1 MVKPYPQWQP
11 ACKAPQVQ
19 AKSITTRKSKRLIGV
34 GALLAIGAVAAIVIA
49 ARLGSA
55 LRGEVVA
62 RIAQR
67 FESEVELKSF
77 DVSLFP
83 SVCASGQGLILR
95 HHGRTDV
102 PPLISIDKFSVE
114 ASPAGLLTTP
124 RRVRRLRLDSLRII
138 TAKRGRSSPRQGES
152 KVHKASTPRL
162 FLIEEIVADGAVLQI
177 LPKKAGKDPLTFDL
191 YKLSLKNAGKDRPMS
206 YRATLK
212 NAKPPGMIETTGE
225 FGPWQSD
232 EPSETPVSG
241 SYTFRDADL
250 SVFKGI
256 SGKLYS
262 EGNFRGELGHIEA
275 DGFTDTPDFAL
286 DISGHPVHLKNQ
298 YHAIID
304 GGDGD
309 TLLQPVNGQFLN
321 SSVQARGG
329 VLGTQGVK
337 GKTVALDAIISN
349 SRLEDMLYLAMKS
362 ERPFMTGLVNVHT
375 KIEIP
380 PGHRDVVDKLI
391 LKGQF
396 DVSNA
401 KFVKL
406 SIQQKVETLS
416 RRAKGQTEETD
427 LEGDVASNLKGSFQL
442 KDGVIEFS
450 KLSFGVPGALIELHG
465 TYGLRSEALDFHGTA
480 RMEAKLSEMT
490 TGFKSFLLKAID
502 SFFKKHETGAIIP
515 IKITGTRRQPSFG
528 LDIIGK

>member
-1 MVKPYPQWQP
+1 MHEI
-11 ACKAPQVQ
+11 
-19 AKSITTRKSKRLIGV
+19 AKTRRRSKWLIGGGV
-34 GALLAIGAVAAIVIA
+34 VLAIVLVAAIVVA
-49 ARLGSA
+49 ARLGPG
-55 LRGEVVA
+55 LRGSVVDA
-62 RIAQR
+62 IAQR

-77 DVSLFP
+77 SVSFLP
-83 SVCASGQGLILR
+83 NVRATGQGLILR

-102 PPLISIDKFSVE
+102 PPLISIGKFTIE
-114 ASPAGLLTTP
+114 TGPIGLLTTP
-124 RRVRRLRLDSLRII
+124 KRIRRVRLDGLRII
-138 TAKRGRSSPRQGES
+138 APKGRHSQTGHADSTKTNKSAVSPF
-152 KVHKASTPRL
+152 V
-162 FLIEEIVADGAVLQI
+162 IEEIVADGTVLQI

-191 YKLSLKNAGKDRPMS
+191 YRLTLKNAGKDRPMS

-212 NAKPPGMIETTGE
+212 NAKPPGLIEATGE

-232 EPSETPVSG
+232 EPTETPVSG
-241 SYTFRDADL
+241 TYTFRNADL

-262 EGNFRGELGHIEA
+262 EGKFQGQLGHIEA

-309 TLLQPVNGQFLN
+309 TLLQPVNGQFLH

-329 VLGTQGVK
+329 VTGTAGVK
-337 GKTVALDAIISN
+337 GKTVALDATVST

-362 ERPFMTGLVNVHT
+362 NRPFMTGVVNVRT

-401 KFVKL
+401 QFVKL
-406 SIQQKVETLS
+406 SIQEKVQTLS
-416 RRAKGQTEETD
+416 RRAKGETD
-427 LEGDVASNLKGSFQL
+427 DSESDGDIVSNLRGNFQL
-442 KDGVIEFS
+442 KDGVMEFTQ
-450 KLSFGVPGALIELHG
+450 LTFGVPGALIQLRG
-465 TYGLRSEALDFHGTA
+465 TYGLRSEEVDFHGTA

-502 SFFKKHETGAIIP
+502 PFFKKNKAGAVIP
-515 IKITGTRRQPSFG
+515 IKITGTRKQPAFG